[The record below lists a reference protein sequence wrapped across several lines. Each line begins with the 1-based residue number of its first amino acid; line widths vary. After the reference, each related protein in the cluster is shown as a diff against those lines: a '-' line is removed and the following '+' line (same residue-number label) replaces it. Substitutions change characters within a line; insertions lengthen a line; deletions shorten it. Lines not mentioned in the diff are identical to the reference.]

1 MHSGRVRTIVIL
13 EGMVLLNDVG
23 NIVYGK
29 GELYNNITLQTQ
41 PPVFKK
47 NCFPP
52 QQMITPYC
60 ETLFPMEWLSVL

>member
-23 NIVYGK
+23 NVVYGK
-29 GELYNNITLQTQ
+29 GELNNNITLQTQ

-47 NCFPP
+47 IVFHPNK
-52 QQMITPYC
+52 
-60 ETLFPMEWLSVL
+60 